1 MGRIKKFLIGMEND
15 AFNMSRDDFIAKHGK
30 DHVDIFDGCWDEIN
44 YESSVHSLLSQ
55 IDKRKEN

>member
-1 MGRIKKFLIGMEND
+1 MGRIKNLLEE
-15 AFNMSRDDFIAKHGK
+15 AVNMSRDDFIAEHGK
-30 DHVDIFDGCWDEIN
+30 DKADFYDGCWDEIN